1 MNKYRFLSFAAAGAV
16 MFAGV
21 AFTSC
26 SDDNDDAITGGL
38 SVQAVSPTK
47 VIEGQEIT
55 ITGTGLDKVTAVV
68 FPGDVKS
75 TEIKKVGSGLIS
87 VITPANV
94 FADGGVISVEA
105 DGETAYSR
113 MSISLGHP
121 VVNTVAPVDEEI
133 GIGGNIQV
141 YGTDLEFMSKAIFPG
156 ADGQEVV
163 VNSSEFRR
171 KSTSALYIYVPAGI
185 SAGEAEIKLVDVAG
199 TTYTLP
205 KVTLSDKN
213 GGGEVE
219 EPEEGQVLWSDKYEG
234 SWTFLELR
242 ASDLK
247 FGDLTPKIGQK
258 LKFVFENTKDDSRF
272 CICLGENWAGPDL
285 GGENDP
291 NNVSI
296 ANATE
301 YYVDVTDAFLTE
313 LNGGIMRIGGVNFT
327 LTKVVLVPQPLWEG
341 EHETGWWWYLPL
353 TDLNLSDAV
362 IESGR
367 HLKFTF
373 KEHDGDQTFCLCDGN
388 WGAPDIGGGAF
399 GRDPNNTVIVGGQTE
414 LVCDLTD
421 AMVTIL
427 KEGTAENAF
436 ILGGEVII
444 TKIEIID

>member
-141 YGTDLEFMSKAIFPG
+141 
-156 ADGQEVV
+156 
-163 VNSSEFRR
+163 
-171 KSTSALYIYVPAGI
+171 
-185 SAGEAEIKLVDVAG
+185 
-199 TTYTLP
+199 
-205 KVTLSDKN
+205 
-213 GGGEVE
+213 
-219 EPEEGQVLWSDKYEG
+219 
-234 SWTFLELR
+234 
-242 ASDLK
+242 
-247 FGDLTPKIGQK
+247 
-258 LKFVFENTKDDSRF
+258 
-272 CICLGENWAGPDL
+272 
-285 GGENDP
+285 
-291 NNVSI
+291 
-296 ANATE
+296 
-301 YYVDVTDAFLTE
+301 
-313 LNGGIMRIGGVNFT
+313 
-327 LTKVVLVPQPLWEG
+327 
-341 EHETGWWWYLPL
+341 
-353 TDLNLSDAV
+353 
-362 IESGR
+362 
-367 HLKFTF
+367 
-373 KEHDGDQTFCLCDGN
+373 
-388 WGAPDIGGGAF
+388 
-399 GRDPNNTVIVGGQTE
+399 
-414 LVCDLTD
+414 
-421 AMVTIL
+421 
-427 KEGTAENAF
+427 
-436 ILGGEVII
+436 
-444 TKIEIID
+444 

>member
-1 MNKYRFLSFAAAGAV
+1 MNKYRFLSLAAAGAV

-38 SVQAVSPTK
+38 SVQSVSPTK
-47 VIEGQEIT
+47 VIEGQEVS

-68 FPGDVKS
+68 FPGGVKS
-75 TEIKKVGSGLIS
+75 TEFKKVGTGLIS

-94 FADGGVISVEA
+94 SEEGGVINVEA
-105 DGETAYSR
+105 NGETAASH
-113 MSISLGHP
+113 MALTVGHP
-121 VVNTVAPVDEEI
+121 VVNTVAPVGEEI
-133 GIGGNIQV
+133 AVGGNLQV
-141 YGTDLEFMSKAIFPG
+141 YGADLEFMAKAVFPG
-156 ADGQEVV
+156 ADGKEIV

-185 SAGEAEIKLVDVAG
+185 SAGEAEVRLIDVAG

-205 KVTLSDKN
+205 KVTLSDKIS
-213 GGGEVE
+213 GGEVE
-219 EPEEGQVLWSDKYEG
+219 EPEEGQVLWTGNYEG
-234 SWTFLELR
+234 SWTFLELPS
-242 ASDLK
+242 SDLK
-247 FGDLTPKIGQK
+247 FGDLTPKVGQK

-272 CICLGENWAGPDL
+272 CICLGDSWAKPDL

-301 YYVDVTDAFLTE
+301 YYVNVTEEFLTE
-313 LNGGIMRIGGVNFT
+313 LNGGIMHIGGVNFN
-327 LTKVVLVPQPLWEG
+327 LTKVVLVPLPLWEG

-362 IESGR
+362 IAAGR
-367 HLKFTF
+367 HVKFTF
-373 KEHDGDQTFCLCDGN
+373 KEHDADQTFCLCDGN

-399 GRDPNNTVIVGGQTE
+399 GRDPNNTVIVAGQTE
-414 LVCDLTD
+414 LLCELTD
-421 AMVTIL
+421 AMVSIL
-427 KEGTAENAF
+427 NGGAENAF

-444 TKIEIID
+444 TKIEIVD